1 MSKPTTLLPI
11 APILLLTLIS
21 VMPANAQVQSN
32 QTTTTCIN
40 GKCTT
45 VSGTVTPSNATV
57 RRIPTSTPRV
67 SAVNSSSRSPRR

>member
-1 MSKPTTLLPI
+1 MSKPIFAVL
-11 APILLLTLIS
+11 PILLLTLVS

-45 VSGTVTPSNATV
+45 VSGNVTPTTV
-57 RRIPTSTPRV
+57 RRIPVSTAPRV
-67 SAVNSSSRSPRR
+67 SAVNLSSRSRR